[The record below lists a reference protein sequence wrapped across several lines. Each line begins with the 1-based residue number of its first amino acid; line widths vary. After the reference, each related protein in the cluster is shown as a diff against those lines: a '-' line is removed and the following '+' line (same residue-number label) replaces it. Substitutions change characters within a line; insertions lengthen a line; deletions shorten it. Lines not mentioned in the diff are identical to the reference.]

1 MKFEEIY
8 EKIWEEIIQ
17 NEVSLGGSPTIYV
30 TLVQILNKLKLLE
43 TGACQSAVNG
53 KDNVGWKLGLKENIG
68 SSALSGSCWITKVG
82 QSFDSWASPVAEK
95 TCPRYQ
101 RSADSLF
108 SAECLIKKISLLV
121 PTNNNNIDSF
131 GTNISLFS
139 WAVGRWVG
147 GNSLEGGSSCGFL
160 S

>member
-1 MKFEEIY
+1 MCDIVSFPRESANQGDNSCSSLPAELGGIGEFETKFEEICK
-8 EKIWEEIIQ
+8 KIWEEIIQ
-17 NEVSLGGSPTIYV
+17 TEVSLGGSPTINV

-53 KDNVGWKLGLKENIG
+53 KDNVGWKWGLKENIG

-101 RSADSLF
+101 GSAGSIF
-108 SAECLIKKISLLV
+108 SFFLGMSPQKDKAVSSKK
-121 PTNNNNIDSF
+121 
-131 GTNISLFS
+131 
-139 WAVGRWVG
+139 
-147 GNSLEGGSSCGFL
+147 
-160 S
+160 

>member
-1 MKFEEIY
+1 MKSAWEEAPQLMSPWCKY
-8 EKIWEEIIQ
+8 WTSWSSWRLELARAQSTEKIMLAKNGDLKRI
-17 NEVSLGGSPTIYV
+17 LGAVHWVGAVGSPKWANPLIV
-30 TLVQILNKLKLLE
+30 EPLQLQRKHAPDI
-43 TGACQSAVNG
+43 
-53 KDNVGWKLGLKENIG
+53 KDQQ
-68 SSALSGSCWITKVG
+68 A
-82 QSFDSWASPVAEK
+82 P
-95 TCPRYQ
+95 Y
-101 RSADSLF
+101 SLF